1 MRTHSSS
8 LRRVLLGAA
17 GTAMA
22 ALLVGCGGGSG
33 SSSGQAVADA
43 GGPVASS
50 GKVGGRE
57 APAPSDSRA
66 LAGPGTTVRQGVN
79 RPVVQTRAVIS
90 TGRVTLVTR
99 DLTRARD
106 DIDRLLGR
114 YGGYVS
120 REQTTTARAGR
131 PQRATLQL
139 RLPARSFDTV
149 MDSFDDFAR
158 VTSTHRASEDVT
170 TQVIDVEARLT
181 TQRDSIRKLRAFLRR
196 TTDVDSMI
204 RLESEIST
212 READLESL
220 QAQQRYLDDQTAMAT
235 IDVSMTQPR
244 THPATAPPKQ
254 DAGFLA
260 GLHNG
265 WTALTAVVAAALTV
279 VGALLP
285 FLVVAALLG
294 IPVWLLVRRLARR
307 RTATV
312 APGES

>member
-1 MRTHSSS
+1 
-8 LRRVLLGAA
+8 
-17 GTAMA
+17 MA
-22 ALLVGCGGGSG
+22 STGKVVPGPSGSRELAGSG
-33 SSSGQAVADA
+33 AEV
-43 GGPVASS
+43 
-50 GKVGGRE
+50 K
-57 APAPSDSRA
+57 
-66 LAGPGTTVRQGVN
+66 QGAN

-90 TGRVTLVTR
+90 TGSVTLVTG

-106 DIDRLLGR
+106 DLDRLVGR

-120 REQTTTARAGR
+120 RERTTTARAGR
-131 PQRATLQL
+131 PQRASLQL
-139 RLPARSFDTV
+139 RLPARFFDTL
-149 MDSFDDFAR
+149 MGSFDDFAR

-170 TQVIDVEARLT
+170 TQVIDVDARLA

-244 THPATAPPKQ
+244 TRTATAPP
-254 DAGFLA
+254 DTGSGFVA
-260 GLHNG
+260 GLHRG
-265 WTALTAVVAAALTV
+265 WNALTALVAATLTV

-285 FLVVAALLG
+285 FVAVAALLG
-294 IPVWLLVRRLARR
+294 IPVWLFVRRLTRR
-307 RTATV
+307 RTAPA
-312 APGES
+312 APVES